1 LRLGETRSSCGI
13 RRRRGR
19 HIAVVQPT
27 GMKLPLYHVD
37 VFTSERFGGNPLA
50 VFLDA
55 DGLEAETMQKL
66 AREMNLSETTFV
78 CKASSDEATARVRI
92 FTPGRELPF
101 AGHPTIGTA
110 YVLKKIGRVAGDIV
124 FEMQAGLI
132 PVRSEGDALWMTPPA
147 AEATGSA
154 FDRARVGHAL
164 GLPVQS
170 VMMPPQTF
178 GGRGVEF
185 LCVLV
190 DTEQNV
196 DWVMLDRRDLVAAT
210 NESVGEGNVLIFSY
224 QAGKA
229 YSRMFADVASGI
241 GEDPAT
247 GSSVAPLCA
256 ALGWWRMLDQSRT
269 QLLVTQGVAMGRT
282 SLLHA
287 RFVVE
292 GTHVQQIT
300 VGGTSLS
307 FFEATLDL

>member
-1 LRLGETRSSCGI
+1 
-13 RRRRGR
+13 
-19 HIAVVQPT
+19 
-27 GMKLPLYHVD
+27 VD

-55 DGLEAETMQKL
+55 DELDDATMQKL

-78 CKASSDEATARVRI
+78 SKPQGEGTAKVRI

-110 YVLKKIGRVAGDIV
+110 WVMQHTGRAPDALTL
-124 FEMQAGLI
+124 ELSAGLI
-132 PVRSEGDALWMTPPA
+132 PVHREDARLWMMPPPA
-147 AEATGSA
+147 EPTAAA
-154 FDRARVGHAL
+154 FDRAQVGHAL
-164 GLPVQS
+164 GLPVSS
-170 VMMPPQTF
+170 VMMPPQVF

-196 DWVMLDRRDLVAAT
+196 DWVMLDRHDLIAAT
-210 NESVGEGNVLIFSY
+210 NEFTGEGNVLICSY

-229 YSRMFADVASGI
+229 YARMFADLASNI

-247 GSSVAPLCA
+247 GSAVAPLCA
-256 ALGWWRMLDQSRT
+256 ALAWWRMLDPSRT
-269 QLLVTQGVAMGRT
+269 HLDVVQGISMGRP
-282 SLLHA
+282 SELHA

-292 GTHVQQIT
+292 GVNVQQVS
-300 VGGTSLS
+300 VGGSCVPVYES
-307 FFEATLDL
+307 TLEI

>member
-1 LRLGETRSSCGI
+1 
-13 RRRRGR
+13 
-19 HIAVVQPT
+19 
-27 GMKLPLYHVD
+27 MKLPLYHVD

-55 DGLEAETMQKL
+55 DGLDGETMQKL

-78 CKASSDEATARVRI
+78 CSPSTSDATAHVRI

-110 YVLKKIGRVAGDIV
+110 FVLQRCGRAQEQLV

-132 PVRSEGDALWMTPPA
+132 PVRREGDVLWMTPPP
-147 AEATGSA
+147 AEAVGPA

-170 VMMPPQTF
+170 VMMPPQVF

-190 DTEQNV
+190 DTVQNT

-210 NESVGEGNVLIFSY
+210 NEAAGEGNVLVFSY
-224 QAGKA
+224 QAGNA
-229 YSRMFADVASGI
+229 YARMFADLASGI

-247 GSSVAPLCA
+247 GSSIAPLCA

-269 QLLVTQGVAMGRT
+269 QLTVTQGVAMGRS

-292 GTHVQQIT
+292 GTHVQQIS
-300 VGGTSLS
+300 VGGSSLA
-307 FFEATLDL
+307 FFEAVLEL